1 MERHGDY
8 MQYEMIGAEPK
19 IALILM
25 ILCGILLP
33 TVVATVWK
41 IKTKE
46 PISTILVGAA
56 TFAVFAIGLESIP
69 KVFLFQLDNPV
80 SAFVLSNTW
89 LYAVVGALLAGV
101 FEETGRFLAFKFL
114 LRKRTGKKT
123 AISYGIGH
131 GGFEAIFLLVFQGI
145 QYLTYISL
153 INSGQYSTIVEQV
166 RATSPEQV
174 AAMEALPAALAAMTI
189 SSIGISIMER
199 VSAMLGH
206 VAFSILVFD
215 ASRTPK
221 KVWMYPFAIFLHAF
235 MDIFAVFYQVGKITV
250 SPAIFEVLLLLV
262 AVVFFYLTFRF
273 VYRKMSEKCYN
284 EVKGSGEETV

>member
-1 MERHGDY
+1 MRRQNN
-8 MQYEMIGAEPK
+8 MQYEMIGTEPK

-33 TVVATVWK
+33 TAVATVWK

-46 PISTILVGAA
+46 PISTILIGAA

-69 KVFLFQLDNPV
+69 KVFLLQLDNPV
-80 SAFVLSNTW
+80 SAFVLSHTW

-114 LRKRTGKKT
+114 LKKRTKRET

-131 GGFEAIFLLVFQGI
+131 GGFEAIFILVFSGI

-153 INSGQYSTIVEQV
+153 INSGQFSTVVEQV
-166 RATSPEQV
+166 GATSPNQV
-174 AAMEALPAALAAMTI
+174 AAMEAIPAALAAMTV
-189 SSIGISIMER
+189 SNIGITVMER

-215 ASRTPK
+215 AVRTPK
-221 KVWMYPFAIFLHAF
+221 KGWMFPFAIFLHAF
-235 MDIFAVFYQVGKITV
+235 LDFFAALYQVGKISV
-250 SPAIFEVLLLLV
+250 SPVIFEVLLLLV
-262 AVVFFYLTFRF
+262 AVVFFYITLRF
-273 VYRKMSEKCYN
+273 VYRKMPEN
-284 EVKGSGEETV
+284 DIIQ

>member
-1 MERHGDY
+1 

-33 TVVATVWK
+33 TAVVTVWK

-56 TFAVFAIGLESIP
+56 IFAVFALGLESIP
-69 KVFLFQLDNPV
+69 KAFLFQLDNPV
-80 SAFVLSNTW
+80 SAFVLSHTW
-89 LYAVVGALLAGV
+89 LYAVLGALLAGV

-114 LRKRTGKKT
+114 LRKRTERKT

-131 GGFEAIFLLVFQGI
+131 GGFEVIFILVFFGI
-145 QYLTYISL
+145 QYLTYLSL
-153 INSGQYSTIVEQV
+153 INSGQFSAVVDQV
-166 RATSPEQV
+166 RATSPNQV
-174 AAMEALPAALAAMTI
+174 AAMEALPATLAATTI
-189 SSIGISIMER
+189 SSIGITVMER

-215 ASRTPK
+215 AARTPNK
-221 KVWMYPFAIFLHAF
+221 GWMFPLAIFLHAF
-235 MDIFAVFYQVGKITV
+235 LDFFAVLYQVGEI
-250 SPAIFEVLLLLV
+250 SINPAIFEVLLFLV
-262 AVVFFYLTFRF
+262 AVVFFCITLRF
-273 VYRKMSEKCYN
+273 VYRKMPEN
-284 EVKGSGEETV
+284 

>member
-1 MERHGDY
+1 
-8 MQYEMIGAEPK
+8 MQYEMIGTEPK

-25 ILCGILLP
+25 IICGILLP
-33 TVVATVWK
+33 TAVATIWK

-46 PISTILVGAA
+46 PISTLLIGAA

-80 SAFVLSNTW
+80 SAFVMSHTW
-89 LYAVVGALLAGV
+89 VYAVVGALLAGV

-114 LRKRTGKKT
+114 LKKRTKRET

-131 GGFEAIFLLVFQGI
+131 GGFEAIFLLVFSGI

-153 INSGQYSTIVEQV
+153 INSGQYSAMVDQL
-166 RATSPEQV
+166 RATNPDQV
-174 AAMEALPAALAAMTI
+174 AAMEAIPATLTAMTI
-189 SSIGISIMER
+189 SSIGIAVMER

-215 ASRTPK
+215 AARFPK
-221 KVWMYPFAIFLHAF
+221 KGWMFPFAIFLHAF
-235 MDIFAVFYQVGKITV
+235 LDFFAVLYQVGKISINPV
-250 SPAIFEVLLLLV
+250 IFEVLLLLV
-262 AVVFFYLTFRF
+262 AAVFFCLTFRF
-273 VYRKMSEKCYN
+273 VYRKMPEKYPQ
-284 EVKGSGEETV
+284 